1 METCKGY
8 RLLVGSG
15 DWTICVEKKTYRFH
29 MIQSLKRRHE
39 RETRMTVIVCL
50 LCWFGWSWV
59 VSCCRCCQMR
69 RKEKGRGMGIV
80 SEFVCIWV
88 RLEWKIALQ
97 RVCDEWKWMRSF
109 RVWTGDR
116 IVFVIYLWEYIQTI
130 NIKPEWERIT
140 ITLPFTSNTLHMPPQ
155 QQPHTIPTKT
165 TTPLLISPLPH
176 HAQITVLPAS
186 SFCSF
191 SLHRTNLHCFLL
203 LVRVSIRINST
214 MLTLDVDPLR
224 YLSKSRDGMVY
235 WQCCGRLSRRR
246 QACAKQ
252 RRIVD
257 GARFSSW
264 PCRQLF
270 VCHGSNIRVYDVNGI
285 QLVNTLVC
293 AHSSATHRIGRSQE
307 QSHRLLS

>member
-1 METCKGY
+1 M
-8 RLLVGSG
+8 
-15 DWTICVEKKTYRFH
+15 
-29 MIQSLKRRHE
+29 
-39 RETRMTVIVCL
+39 
-50 LCWFGWSWV
+50 
-59 VSCCRCCQMR
+59 
-69 RKEKGRGMGIV
+69 
-80 SEFVCIWV
+80 
-88 RLEWKIALQ
+88 
-97 RVCDEWKWMRSF
+97 
-109 RVWTGDR
+109 
-116 IVFVIYLWEYIQTI
+116 I
-130 NIKPEWERIT
+130 NIKLEWDGIS
-140 ITLPFTSNTLHMPPQ
+140 ITLLFTSNTPRMSPIP
-155 QQPHTIPTKT
+155 QPHTIPTKT

-257 GARFSSW
+257 GARFSS
-264 PCRQLF
+264 
-270 VCHGSNIRVYDVNGI
+270 
-285 QLVNTLVC
+285 
-293 AHSSATHRIGRSQE
+293 
-307 QSHRLLS
+307 